1 MVTLLLSKQQ
11 EQGGRC
17 HLFQKT
23 NEDVTGMF
31 STAREVVLVS
41 LFGILTKCHS

>member
-1 MVTLLLSKQQ
+1 MGGVTFSK
-11 EQGGRC
+11 
-17 HLFQKT
+17 KT

-41 LFGILTKCHS
+41 PFGMTKCHS